1 MNYYIF
7 QNSND
12 SRKKELKEQITN
24 NLPNIVTDPIQADLI
39 IVLWWD
45 GTMLDAIHKLHN
57 HNKPFFWVNCG
68 TKWFLLNE
76 INDIHQIPTEFDQIE
91 TITEPFIDIEVT
103 NKTGK
108 TYKAQAINDILISKG
123 DRSERINISIND
135 KHIFTWSGL
144 LFSSPIWSTGTWI
157 NEWWAILPVG
167 NNIIGVK
174 WFSSKPF
181 DRKIDNTRQKI
192 TTDIESRTPI
202 TTYIDGSHEEIP
214 NTKNIVLQSSERLFT
229 LWFTKLDNWSN
240 FENKRMQLY
249 AEKLWNIL

>member
-7 QNSND
+7 QNPND
-12 SRKKELKEQITN
+12 LRKKELKEQIN
-24 NLPNIVTDPIQADLI
+24 KNLPNIVMNPTQADLI

-45 GTMLDAIHKLHN
+45 GTMLDAIHKLHD

-76 INDIHQIPTEFDQIE
+76 INNVNQIPIQLNQIE
-91 TITEPFIDIEVT
+91 TITEPFINIEVT
-103 NKTGK
+103 NTTGEI
-108 TYKAQAINDILISKG
+108 YNAQAINDILISKG
-123 DRSERINISIND
+123 DRSERIDISIND
-135 KHIFTWSGL
+135 KHIFKWSGL

-167 NNIIGVK
+167 NRMIGVK

-181 DRKIDNTRQKI
+181 DRKIDNTGQKI
-192 TTDIESRTPI
+192 ITEMESRTPI
-202 TTYIDGSHEEIP
+202 TTYIDGSHEEIQ
-214 NTKNIVLQSSERLFT
+214 NTKSIVLQCSKRLFT
-229 LWFTKLDNWSN
+229 LWFTRLDNGSN